1 MLPVM
6 ETPTFYVEMIG
17 TKEKFKFRPFL
28 VKEEKLLIMASESED
43 QNEMLNAMQEI
54 VSVCSFGKLNGNELP
69 FFELQNIFIRLRSE
83 SIGQITEFNLVCGE
97 CGHKTPA
104 ELDLTTIKPTLTE
117 GHTNKIDVGN
127 GLGVIMR
134 YPNAF
139 DMNGDATTYD
149 LVVSCVDSV
158 YTTDE
163 VFTTKD
169 LQRKEVEEF
178 IDNLTSEQFKKITK
192 FFLSMPKIEHK
203 IEYDCPSCSTHNV
216 VFLDGVESFFE

>member
-6 ETPTFYVEMIG
+6 ETPTFYIEMIG
-17 TKEKFKFRPFL
+17 TKEKVKFRPFL
-28 VKEEKLLIMASESED
+28 VKEEKLLILASESED
-43 QNEMLNAMQEI
+43 QSEMLNAMQEI
-54 VSVCSFGKLNGNELP
+54 TDVCSFGKLTGSELP

-83 SIGQITEFNLVCGE
+83 SIGQVTEFNLVCGE
-97 CGHKTPA
+97 CGHKTAA

-134 YPNAF
+134 YPTSI
-139 DMNGDATTYD
+139 DMKGDSTTYD
-149 LVVSCVDSV
+149 LVVSCIDSV
-158 YTTDE
+158 YTADE

-169 LQRKEVEEF
+169 LQRKDVEQF
-178 IDNLTSEQFKKITK
+178 VDNLTSEQFKKITE
-192 FFLSMPKIEHK
+192 FFLSMPRIEHK